1 LYFAINGRFYAANG
15 DDNFIVTEAQADNC
29 HLIHIDD
36 GMGDQWNLAALT
48 YSLFVG
54 DCDGHSTGG
63 CHGAGERDPE
73 VVDFDSGI
81 VLVSE
86 CVLTESVITHKVR
99 EKTRFYSRN
108 HTKNYFCLFLP
119 AS

>member
-1 LYFAINGRFYAANG
+1 
-15 DDNFIVTEAQADNC
+15 
-29 HLIHIDD
+29 
-36 GMGDQWNLAALT
+36 MGDQWNLSALT

-86 CVLTESVITHKVR
+86 CVLTELVIAPLSPYGQNSDRTVGIV
-99 EKTRFYSRN
+99 
-108 HTKNYFCLFLP
+108 C
-119 AS
+119 